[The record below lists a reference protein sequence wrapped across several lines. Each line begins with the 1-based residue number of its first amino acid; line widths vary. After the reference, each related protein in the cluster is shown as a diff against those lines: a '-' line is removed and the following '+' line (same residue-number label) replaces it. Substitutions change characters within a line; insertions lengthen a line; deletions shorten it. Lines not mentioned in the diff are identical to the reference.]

1 MKINNKTGQSSETKS
16 INGGVSGDMVDQ
28 SQKTLYKIG
37 GVIAFILA
45 AITLTQFVAFMVAPP
60 PLNGTALD
68 WFNFFAENWLF
79 GLLGFEIL
87 MVVYVLLSS
96 LLALSLFFA
105 LRKVNQS
112 FMAIFLGLS
121 FIGAVSFIAARPV
134 FEMLSLS
141 NQYTAATSDAQRT
154 VLLAAGEGMI
164 AAFQGTSF
172 HISYILGSV
181 SGLLVAFVMLKS
193 TIFSKK
199 TAYLRISSSIFD
211 FGLYVP
217 TIGIFISIFSVF
229 FLFAFNILVGRR
241 LLQLS
246 AK

>member
-1 MKINNKTGQSSETKS
+1 MKINNKAGQSPKTKPDNGSVSE
-16 INGGVSGDMVDQ
+16 NMVDQ
-28 SQKTLYKIG
+28 SQKTFYKLG
-37 GVIAFILA
+37 GVIAFVLA

-68 WFNFFAENWLF
+68 WFTFFEKNRLF
-79 GLLGFEIL
+79 GLLGFELL

-112 FMAIFLGLS
+112 FMAIFLTLS

-141 NQYTAATSDAQRT
+141 NQYAAATTDAQRAA
-154 VLLAAGEGMI
+154 LLAAGEGMI
-164 AAFQGTSF
+164 AAFHGTSF
-172 HISYILGSV
+172 HISYVLGSI
-181 SGLLVAFVMLKS
+181 SGLILSHVMLKS
-193 TIFSKK
+193 DIFTKK
-199 TAYLRISSSIFD
+199 TAYLRIASSIFD
-211 FGLYVP
+211 FGIYVP
-217 TIGIFISIFSVF
+217 AIGIFISIFSVF
-229 FLFAFNILVGRR
+229 FLLAFNILVGRR

-246 AK
+246 R